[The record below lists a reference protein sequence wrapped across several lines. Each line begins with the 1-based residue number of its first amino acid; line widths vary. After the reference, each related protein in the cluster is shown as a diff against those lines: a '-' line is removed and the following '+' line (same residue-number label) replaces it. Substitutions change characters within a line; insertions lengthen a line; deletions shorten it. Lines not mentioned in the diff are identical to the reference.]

1 MNALLMRQLQHVPV
15 RSLRTSRPA
24 FGGHLRNQSSRPA
37 AQTWSARLIGWSG
50 GPIQHDWCCESQPDE
65 AILSPLYDRRYEYPT
80 LKSDV
85 NVRSGSKS
93 GRTVSHGAAF

>member
-1 MNALLMRQLQHVPV
+1 MSRSDFCGPPDQRLAAIFETKAAGLPPINA
-15 RSLRTSRPA
+15 
-24 FGGHLRNQSSRPA
+24 
-37 AQTWSARLIGWSG
+37 SARLIGWSG
-50 GPIQHDWCCESQPDE
+50 GPIQHDWRCESQPDE

-80 LKSDV
+80 LKSNV